1 VKVYLALGFI
11 LVVVL
16 SMFCVEYSE
25 AKSYGTIYIHSD
37 GNIAPS
43 SVPIQR
49 EGDTY
54 HLLDDLYNS
63 PIVLERNNI
72 IFDGEG
78 YTLEGAA
85 QAIALN
91 ITCSNV
97 TVRNLQVWNWEAGV
111 LGAYNNVTI
120 QNCNL
125 TGNGKGIG
133 IYADNYRVTGNY
145 IAQNKWGIRAQGNN
159 IVITENQLVGNSI
172 GIWIS
177 SFQGNYNQNTIAFN
191 AFKTNGQ
198 IAIETDM
205 GGDFRVHHNNFII
218 PLTQGPIVQ
227 TAYLVVPGDETQV
240 VMPSWDNGVEG
251 NYWSNYAAKYPNAS
265 EVGATGV
272 YDLAYVINV
281 APNLTDRYPLV
292 RKVDVSEVVLPMPIP
307 SSQPSLA
314 PSPSLTPTQTPSV
327 SPNTIPS
334 SSPTPSPQQQNA
346 GFPSELYAP
355 AGLAVIIIS
364 GIVVAL
370 FLRKR
375 IGGKA

>member
-1 VKVYLALGFI
+1 MKVCWALGFVLI
-11 LVVVL
+11 VAL
-16 SMFCVEYSE
+16 SMFCVESSE
-25 AKSYGTIYIHSD
+25 AKSYGTIYIHAD
-37 GNIAPS
+37 GNITPS

-54 HLLDDLYNS
+54 RLLDDLYNS
-63 PIVLERNNI
+63 PIILERNNI
-72 IFDGEG
+72 VFDGEG

-97 TVRNLQVWNWEAGV
+97 TVRNLQVWNWETGV

-125 TGNGKGIG
+125 TGNGKGFG
-133 IYADNYRVTGNY
+133 IYADNYRVAGNY
-145 IAQNKWGIRAQGNN
+145 IAQNTWGIRVQGNN
-159 IVITENQLVGNSI
+159 VAVTGNQLVGNSI

-191 AFKTNGQ
+191 VFETEGQ
-198 IAIETDM
+198 IAIETDL
-205 GGDFRVHHNNFII
+205 GGEFMVHHNNFII
-218 PLTQGPIVQ
+218 PLNQGPIVQ

-265 EVGATGV
+265 EVDATGV
-272 YDLAYVINV
+272 YDLPYVINV

-292 RKVDVSEVVLPMPIP
+292 REVDVSEVVLPMATP
-307 SSQPSLA
+307 SPQPSFSA
-314 PSPSLTPTQTPSV
+314 SPSLTPTQTPSV

-334 SSPTPSPQQQNA
+334 ASPTPSPQQQNA
-346 GFPSELYAP
+346 GLPIELYAP
-355 AGLAVIIIS
+355 AGLAVIIIALA
-364 GIVVAL
+364 VVL
-370 FLRKR
+370 FLRKH
-375 IGGKA
+375 IGGKV